1 MKGNHLGPRSIS
13 WCLVCQCTNFQINQI
28 WSWLEKSTKK
38 SFDHTN
44 SILSFALLPYFKI
57 QLQMILDKIKS
68 SLLLLSS
75 SDWILETLM
84 MKVLWKSFLGLV
96 GSFLL
101 LFFDVPRFLISAI
114 LALSKNQTL
123 VGNLELRNALWY
135 GRYFC
140 PYCAYI
146 SLSLPPGCTALVN
159 FISMQVR

>member
-1 MKGNHLGPRSIS
+1 
-13 WCLVCQCTNFQINQI
+13 
-28 WSWLEKSTKK
+28 
-38 SFDHTN
+38 
-44 SILSFALLPYFKI
+44 
-57 QLQMILDKIKS
+57 MILDKIKS

-123 VGNLELRNALWY
+123 VGNLELRIAL
-135 GRYFC
+135 
-140 PYCAYI
+140 
-146 SLSLPPGCTALVN
+146 
-159 FISMQVR
+159 

>member
-1 MKGNHLGPRSIS
+1 
-13 WCLVCQCTNFQINQI
+13 
-28 WSWLEKSTKK
+28 
-38 SFDHTN
+38 
-44 SILSFALLPYFKI
+44 
-57 QLQMILDKIKS
+57 MILDKIKS

-123 VGNLELRNALWY
+123 VGNLELRNAL
-135 GRYFC
+135 
-140 PYCAYI
+140 
-146 SLSLPPGCTALVN
+146 
-159 FISMQVR
+159 